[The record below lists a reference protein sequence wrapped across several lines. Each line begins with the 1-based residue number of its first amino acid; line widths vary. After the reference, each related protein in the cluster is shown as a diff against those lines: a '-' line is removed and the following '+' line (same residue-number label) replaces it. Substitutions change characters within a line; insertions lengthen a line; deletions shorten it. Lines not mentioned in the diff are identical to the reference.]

1 MRQQMK
7 IVFYDIETSG
17 LVPNKHDII
26 QIAAIAFSIES
37 GNWNELEEFEIKLE
51 FDLEKADPEALKNN
65 CYNKEVWKKE
75 AVPQKRAIRVFSDFL
90 RKHSDVKRTG
100 KKSGKAFF
108 CCRTAGHNIKNFDD
122 PFVRAFFKRMDIFC
136 PMDFMEA
143 YDTIQLALWEFG
155 LKMAGSVPKN
165 YQLVTLC
172 NKLGITLKNAHDAL
186 SDIRA
191 NSQLAKAIL
200 NFS

>member
-1 MRQQMK
+1 MK

-17 LVPNKHDII
+17 LSPNKHDII

-37 GNWNELEEFEIKLE
+37 GEWNELEEFEIKLE
-51 FDLEKADPEALKNN
+51 FDLEKADPYALEEN
-65 CYNKEVWKKE
+65 CFDREVWERE
-75 AVPQKRAIRVFSDFL
+75 AISQRKAISVFPNFL
-90 RKHSDVKRTG
+90 RKYSDVKRMG
-100 KKSGKAFF
+100 KKSGKEFL

-122 PFVRAFFKRMDIFC
+122 PFVRVFFKRMDIFC

-155 LKMAGSVPKN
+155 LKMTGSVPEN
-165 YQLVTLC
+165 YQLGTLC
-172 NKLGITLKNAHDAL
+172 NKLGVPLENAHDAL

-191 NSQLAKAIL
+191 NSELAKAIL

>member
-1 MRQQMK
+1 MK

-17 LVPNKHDII
+17 LFPNKHDII

-37 GNWNELEEFEIKLE
+37 GKWNELEEFEIKLE
-51 FDLEKADPEALKNN
+51 FDLEKADPEALENN
-65 CYNKEVWKKE
+65 CYDKEVWKEE
-75 AVPQKRAIRVFSDFL
+75 AVPQKKAIKVFSDFL
-90 RKHSDVKRTG
+90 RKHSDVKRVG
-100 KKSGKAFF
+100 KKSGKEFL

-122 PFVRAFFKRMDIFC
+122 PFVRTFFKRMDIFC

-155 LKMAGSVPKN
+155 LKRAESVPEN
-165 YQLVTLC
+165 YQLGTLCSKLGVTLD
-172 NKLGITLKNAHDAL
+172 NAHDAL

-191 NSQLAKAIL
+191 NSELTKAIIK
-200 NFS
+200 FS

>member
-1 MRQQMK
+1 MK

-17 LVPNKHDII
+17 LIPNKHDII

-37 GNWNELEEFEIKLE
+37 GEWNELEEFEIKLE
-51 FDLEKADPEALKNN
+51 FNLEKADPEALKNN
-65 CYNKEVWKKE
+65 CYDKEVWEKE
-75 AVPQKRAIRVFSDFL
+75 AVPQKKAIRAFSDFL
-90 RKHSDVKRTG
+90 RKHSDVKRVG
-100 KKSGKAFF
+100 KKSGKEFF

-122 PFVRAFFKRMDIFC
+122 PFVRAFFKKMDIFC
-136 PMDFMEA
+136 PMDFMEV

-155 LKMAGSVPKN
+155 LKRTGAIPDN
-165 YQLVTLC
+165 YQLGTLC
-172 NKLGITLKNAHDAL
+172 NKLGIPLENAHDAL

-191 NSQLAKAIL
+191 NSELAKAIL

>member
-1 MRQQMK
+1 MK

-37 GNWNELEEFEIKLE
+37 GSWNELEEFEIKLE
-51 FDLEKADPEALKNN
+51 FDLEKADPEALENN
-65 CYNKEVWKKE
+65 CYNKEDWEKE
-75 AVPQKRAIRVFSDFL
+75 AVPQKKAIRVFGDFL
-90 RKHSDVKRTG
+90 RKYSDVKRTE

-155 LKMAGSVPKN
+155 LKITGSVPKN
-165 YQLVTLC
+165 YQLGTLC
-172 NKLGITLKNAHDAL
+172 NKLGVPLENAHDAL

-191 NSQLAKAIL
+191 NSQLTKAIL

>member
-1 MRQQMK
+1 MK

-17 LVPNKHDII
+17 LMPNKHDII

-37 GNWNELEEFEIKLE
+37 GEWDELEEFEIKLK
-51 FDLEKADPEALKNN
+51 FDLEKADPYALEEN
-65 CYNKEVWKKE
+65 CYNREVWERE
-75 AVPQKRAIRVFSDFL
+75 AIPQRKAIRVFSDFL
-90 RKHSDVKRTG
+90 RKYSDVKRVG
-100 KKSGKAFF
+100 KKSGKEFL

-122 PFVRAFFKRMDIFC
+122 PFVRAFFKRIDIFC
-136 PMDFMEA
+136 PMDSMEV

-155 LKMAGSVPKN
+155 LKRTGATPKN
-165 YQLVTLC
+165 YQLETLC
-172 NKLGITLKNAHDAL
+172 NKLDVPLENAHDAL

-191 NSQLAKAIL
+191 NSELAKAIL

>member
-1 MRQQMK
+1 MSQQMK

-37 GNWNELEEFEIKLE
+37 GNWHELEEFEIKLE
-51 FDLEKADPEALKNN
+51 FDLEKADPEALENN
-65 CYNKEVWKKE
+65 CYNKEVWEKE
-75 AVPQKRAIRVFSDFL
+75 AMTQKRAIRVFSDFL
-90 RKHSDVKRTG
+90 GKHSDVKRVG

-143 YDTIQLALWEFG
+143 YDTIQLALWKFG
-155 LKMAGSVPKN
+155 LRMTGSAPKN
-165 YQLVTLC
+165 YQLRTLC
-172 NKLGITLKNAHDAL
+172 NKLGVPLENAHEAL

-191 NSQLAKAIL
+191 NSELAKAIL

>member
-1 MRQQMK
+1 MK

-17 LVPNKHDII
+17 LMPDKHDII

-37 GNWNELEEFEIKLE
+37 GEWNELEEFEIKLE
-51 FDLEKADPEALKNN
+51 FNLEKADPEALENN
-65 CYNKEVWKKE
+65 CYNKEVWEKE

-100 KKSGKAFF
+100 KKSGKEFL

-122 PFVRAFFKRMDIFC
+122 PFVRVFFKRMNVFC

-155 LKMAGSVPKN
+155 LKVTGSVPEN
-165 YQLVTLC
+165 YQLGTLC
-172 NKLGITLKNAHDAL
+172 SKLGVPLENAHDAL

-191 NSQLAKAIL
+191 NSDLAKAIL
-200 NFS
+200 TFS

>member
-1 MRQQMK
+1 MK
-7 IVFYDIETSG
+7 IVFYDIETSW
-17 LVPNKHDII
+17 LIPNKHDII

-65 CYNKEVWKKE
+65 CYNKEVWEKE
-75 AVPQKRAIRVFSDFL
+75 AMPQKRSIKVFSDFL
-90 RKHSDVKRTG
+90 RKYSDVKRTG
-100 KKSGKAFF
+100 KKSGKEFL
-108 CCRTAGHNIKNFDD
+108 CCRTAGHNIKSFDD
-122 PFVRAFFKRMDIFC
+122 PFVRVFFKRMDIFC

-155 LKMAGSVPKN
+155 LKRIGAVPKN
-165 YQLVTLC
+165 YQLGTLC
-172 NKLGITLKNAHDAL
+172 SKLGVPLENAHDAL

-191 NSQLAKAIL
+191 NSDLAKAIL

>member
-1 MRQQMK
+1 MK

-17 LVPNKHDII
+17 LIPKKHDII

-65 CYNKEVWKKE
+65 CYNKEVWEKE
-75 AVPQKRAIRVFSDFL
+75 AMPQKRAIRVFSDFL
-90 RKHSDVKRTG
+90 RKHSDVKRAG

-155 LKMAGSVPKN
+155 LKMTGSVPKN
-165 YQLVTLC
+165 YQLETLC
-172 NKLGITLKNAHDAL
+172 NKLDIPLENAHDAL

-191 NSQLAKAIL
+191 NSELAKAIL
-200 NFS
+200 DFS